1 MLSQEVSA
9 LQRIPDVL
17 KAIASVVAPVVGN
30 VVRLPAKGLP
40 NLVAPKTM
48 LNATITSQRAFTARS
63 LSLADAKAVAKE
75 TGTKLNDIVMAICAG
90 ALRRYLLEKHGLPKE
105 PLVAFVPVS
114 LREPG
119 NTESTN
125 QVSVMLCSLAT
136 DIKDPVE
143 RLKAIQASSLE
154 AKELS
159 GKVKDATPRDF
170 SIFGA
175 PVVLHGA
182 MELYGRSHLAD
193 RLPPAANVVVSNV
206 PGPQAPLYVAGA
218 RVLTLYPV
226 SIPTHGMALNLT
238 VQSYCGSLD
247 FGLTACRKTVPELH
261 KLADYL
267 DESLAELHDAVI
279 GSAAGKAAASRPR
292 SPSRSR
298 KRAGSR
304 ACTRARSAEEQRSP
318 SAPCARAGGN
328 PACGPQTGTFRAGV
342 DQAFAIGQ
350 GREGG
355 TRVERRAAARI
366 QSQPPRRRRHGDD
379 SSKNGE
385 KDRHQDGPQGDGQDD
400 RQDGRRRASAKRS
413 LALPSLGDLSKLVG
427 RLKLPGV
434 DVAAIVESQR
444 KDMEALAEANR
455 QAYEGIKALAQRRNE
470 ILRAALVEWQE
481 AMKDATGKDAL
492 SKNADRA
499 KQGVKK
505 AIDSFR
511 ELAEME
517 AESRRKAWKVVQDRF
532 QENLANLQNLL
543 KPK

>member
-1 MLSQEVSA
+1 
-9 LQRIPDVL
+9 
-17 KAIASVVAPVVGN
+17 
-30 VVRLPAKGLP
+30 
-40 NLVAPKTM
+40 M

-63 LSLADAKAVAKE
+63 LSLAEAKAVAKE

-105 PLVAFVPVS
+105 SLVAFVPVS
-114 LREPG
+114 LRPPG

-125 QVSVMLCSLAT
+125 QVSAMLCSLAT

-143 RLKAIQASSLE
+143 RLKAIQASTLE

-175 PVVLHGA
+175 PFVLHGA
-182 MELYGRSHLAD
+182 MELFGRSHLAD
-193 RLPPAANVVVSNV
+193 RLPPPANVVVSNV

-279 GSAAGKAAASRPR
+279 GSATGKAAGSRRARRPASAAQPAPAPARRRAAPQERR
-292 SPSRSR
+292 SP
-298 KRAGSR
+298 G
-304 ACTRARSAEEQRSP
+304 P
-318 SAPCARAGGN
+318 PCACAGGN
-328 PACGPQTGTFRAGV
+328 PAGAPQTGAFRVGV
-342 DQAFAIGQ
+342 EQAIAIGQ

-355 TRVERRAAARI
+355 SRIEHRAAARFR
-366 QSQPPRRRRHGDD
+366 SQPPRRRRHGDD
-379 SSKNGE
+379 DE
-385 KDRHQDGPQGDGQDD
+385 KTARKTATRTTRKAPAKTTAKT
-400 RQDGRRRASAKRS
+400 ASAGAAAKRS
-413 LALPSLGDLSKLVG
+413 PGLPSLGDLGKLLG

-470 ILRAALVEWQE
+470 ILRSALVEWQE

-505 AIDSFR
+505 AIESFR

-532 QENLANLQNLL
+532 QENLANLQSLL
-543 KPK
+543 KAK

>member
-1 MLSQEVSA
+1 MLSQELSA

-17 KAIASVVAPVVGN
+17 KAIASVVAPVARN
-30 VVRLPAKGLP
+30 VVRSPANGLP
-40 NLVAPKTM
+40 NLVAPRTM
-48 LNATITSQRAFTARS
+48 LNATITSQRAFTMRS
-63 LSLADAKAVAKE
+63 LSLADAKAVAKA

-114 LREPG
+114 LRAPG
-119 NTESTN
+119 DTASTN

-136 DIKDPVE
+136 DVKDPVE
-143 RLKAIQASSLE
+143 RLKAIQASSLG

-159 GKVKDATPRDF
+159 GKVKDVTPRDF

-206 PGPQAPLYVAGA
+206 PGPQVPLYVAGA

-267 DESLAELHDAVI
+267 DESLAELHEAVL
-279 GSAAGKAAASRPR
+279 GSTASKAAASRPG

-298 KRAGSR
+298 KAPAAGAGAR
-304 ACTRARSAEEQRSP
+304 TRSAEEQRSP

-328 PACGPQTGTFRAGV
+328 PACGPQAGAFRAGV

-355 TRVERRAAARI
+355 TRVERRAAAQI
-366 QSQPPRRRRHGDD
+366 QDQPPRRRRHGDD
-379 SSKNGE
+379 SSKDGE
-385 KDRHQDGPQGDGQDD
+385 ERRPP
-400 RQDGRRRASAKRS
+400 RQPARRRPRRPARRPARARSHRWRCPRSATSASS
-413 LALPSLGDLSKLVG
+413 WVG
-427 RLKLPGV
+427 
-434 DVAAIVESQR
+434 
-444 KDMEALAEANR
+444 
-455 QAYEGIKALAQRRNE
+455 
-470 ILRAALVEWQE
+470 
-481 AMKDATGKDAL
+481 
-492 SKNADRA
+492 
-499 KQGVKK
+499 
-505 AIDSFR
+505 
-511 ELAEME
+511 
-517 AESRRKAWKVVQDRF
+517 
-532 QENLANLQNLL
+532 
-543 KPK
+543 